1 MKRKVVKLL
10 CLVVYFRFFLSLLDR
25 VLDRTLNSIELT
37 NLAAIPCLLAA
48 LAACA
53 VLAELTV
60 NRGIWPLLT
69 LVYFRCFLF
78 AIDWALNRFLSS
90 IALMNIVTIPCVFVA
105 FIASVALAE
114 RTASGL
120 RKVSVR

>member
-10 CLVVYFRFFLSLLDR
+10 CLVVYFRFFLSLFDR

-48 LAACA
+48 LAAGA
-53 VLAELTV
+53 ALAELTV

-90 IALMNIVTIPCVFVA
+90 ITLMNLVTIPCVFVA
-105 FIASVALAE
+105 FIASVTLAE
-114 RTASGL
+114 RTANGL
-120 RKVSVR
+120 RKSSVG

>member
-10 CLVVYFRFFLSLLDR
+10 CLVVYFRFFLSLFDR

-48 LAACA
+48 LAAGA
-53 VLAELTV
+53 SLAELTV

-69 LVYFRCFLF
+69 LVYFSCFLF
-78 AIDWALNRFLSS
+78 AIDWTLNRFLSS
-90 IALMNIVTIPCVFVA
+90 IALMNIVTIPCVFIA
-105 FIASVALAE
+105 LIASVALAE
-114 RTASGL
+114 RTANGL
-120 RKVSVR
+120 RKSSVR